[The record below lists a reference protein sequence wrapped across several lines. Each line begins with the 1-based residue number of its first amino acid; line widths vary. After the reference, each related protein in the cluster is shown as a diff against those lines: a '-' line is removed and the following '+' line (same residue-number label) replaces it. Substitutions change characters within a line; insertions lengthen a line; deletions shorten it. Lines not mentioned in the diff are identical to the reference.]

1 MTQPSE
7 MQEKFLEFTEPRLV
21 LAIKDHGYEPRF
33 TFKAGREW
41 HRILHQTAGLGCHHV
56 RMWCTFLSP
65 KPSIIPILS
74 EINKTWLDSNAGV
87 LDVRLDDVLK
97 YRTLINEK
105 LGADCNVSYPDF
117 EEAIYPIDCTVETI
131 RALCED
137 DLPDDLNDLL
147 HFDNNFSS
155 MLGFAKRWNLYI
167 LGENCD

>member
-1 MTQPSE
+1 MIQPTE
-7 MQEKFLEFTEPRLV
+7 MHEKFLEFTTPRVV
-21 LAIKDHGYEPRF
+21 LAIKDHGYKPRF
-33 TFKAGREW
+33 TFKTGREW

-56 RMWCTFLSP
+56 RMWCTFLTP
-65 KPSIIPILS
+65 KTDIIPILS
-74 EINKTWLDSNAGV
+74 EINATWLDSNAGV

-97 YRTLINEK
+97 YRALISEK

-131 RALCED
+131 RSLCED

-147 HFDNNFSS
+147 HFDNNFNS

>member
-7 MQEKFLEFTEPRLV
+7 MQEEFLEFTEPRLV

-33 TFKAGREW
+33 TFKAGRVW

-65 KPSIIPILS
+65 KPGIIPILS

-97 YRTLINEK
+97 
-105 LGADCNVSYPDF
+105 
-117 EEAIYPIDCTVETI
+117 TV
-131 RALCED
+131 
-137 DLPDDLNDLL
+137 
-147 HFDNNFSS
+147 HSS
-155 MLGFAKRWNLYI
+155 MRSWVLTAM
-167 LGENCD
+167 